1 MTDRRGGR
9 SRSPYDTF
17 NLGDHVGD
25 EPADVAANRGRVA
38 RELGVPEDR
47 LVWMS
52 QVHGTGV
59 AVVDGPQAGPVAAT
73 DALVTATRGLV
84 LCVLVADCVPILLAD
99 HETGVVAAV
108 HAGREGI
115 RQGVVP
121 AALSAMASLGARA
134 RHVTALLGPAVCGA
148 CYEVPEAMQADVA
161 RVAPSAAVRTRRGTP
176 GLDLRVGVEETCAR
190 PASPTSSTTRAA
202 RSRTRTCSPTAA
214 TASRVARPGWS
225 GSADPRAWED
235 RDMTDLAETCVRCGR
250 GSTPPRVGRPG
261 PVVRR
266 APRGEQDVAGGRRP
280 GARRAGQRDFG
291 ETRAQELIAKAP
303 ALADLPVRWHFIGQ
317 LQRNKAAAV
326 ARLGAVVH
334 TVDRESLVRA
344 LDRVG
349 RDDDRPVEVLVQV
362 DLGGAAGELASRGGA
377 APGDVPAL
385 ADVVAESPGVRLRGL
400 MAVAPRGRTPR
411 RHSSAWPSRPR
422 ASGPTI
428 REPWS
433 CRRA

>member
-1 MTDRRGGR
+1 MGSSSPAAPPSVRPRRVVTDRRGGR

-47 LVWMS
+47 LVWMN

-59 AVVDGPQAGPVAAT
+59 AVVDGPQAGPVPAT

-176 GLDLRVGVEETCAR
+176 GLDLRVGVEEILRKAGI
-190 PASPTSSTTRAA
+190 PD
-202 RSRTRTCSPTAA
+202 
-214 TASRVARPGWS
+214 VVH
-225 GSADPRAWED
+225 DPRCTVED
-235 RDMTDLAETCVRCGR
+235 PNLFSHRRDGVTGR
-250 GSTPPRVGRPG
+250 
-261 PVVRR
+261 
-266 APRGEQDVAGGRRP
+266 QAG
-280 GARRAGQRDFG
+280 
-291 ETRAQELIAKAP
+291 L
-303 ALADLPVRWHFIGQ
+303 VWIG
-317 LQRNKAAAV
+317 
-326 ARLGAVVH
+326 
-334 TVDRESLVRA
+334 
-344 LDRVG
+344 
-349 RDDDRPVEVLVQV
+349 
-362 DLGGAAGELASRGGA
+362 
-377 APGDVPAL
+377 
-385 ADVVAESPGVRLRGL
+385 
-400 MAVAPRGRTPR
+400 
-411 RHSSAWPSRPR
+411 
-422 ASGPTI
+422 
-428 REPWS
+428 
-433 CRRA
+433 